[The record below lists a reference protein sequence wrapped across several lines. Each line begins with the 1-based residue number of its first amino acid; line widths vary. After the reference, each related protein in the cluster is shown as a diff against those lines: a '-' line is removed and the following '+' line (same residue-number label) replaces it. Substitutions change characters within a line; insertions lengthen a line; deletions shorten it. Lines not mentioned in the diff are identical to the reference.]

1 MLNKL
6 YELFIKDINV
16 TITNNKTQKPID
28 GNYTVVEVTSD
39 GRCFFG
45 SVALACNIN
54 NGELFTNTG

>member
-1 MLNKL
+1 MS
-6 YELFIKDINV
+6 FIKDINV

-45 SVALACNIN
+45 SVALACK
-54 NGELFTNTG
+54 